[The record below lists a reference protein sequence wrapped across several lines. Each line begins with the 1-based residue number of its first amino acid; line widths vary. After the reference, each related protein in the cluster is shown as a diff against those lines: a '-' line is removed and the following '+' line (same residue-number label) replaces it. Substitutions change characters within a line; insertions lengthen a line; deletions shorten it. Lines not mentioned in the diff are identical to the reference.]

1 MKKKWLAVPYSVWMC
16 IFIVI
21 PLFLIGYYAVTDT
34 TDDGSVIWSLTNLKE
49 VFTKDNMALIWKSL
63 KMALI
68 CTVICLL
75 LAYPIALILSSKYFS
90 DKGLLL
96 FLFVIPMWMNF
107 LLRTYA
113 WRYIFEDVTWLNTFL
128 GWFGIEPV
136 AILFTDF
143 AVMFGMVYNF
153 LPFMIL
159 PIHTVLCK
167 INPRVIEAAQD
178 LGANKVN
185 VFKKV
190 IFPLSLPGVMS
201 GIVMVFMPAVST
213 FVVSKLLG
221 GGKYYLIG
229 NIIEYYFIEA
239 VNGWNKGAALA
250 LVLFVIIFASM
261 FVLNRFDKDHEGGTL
276 M

>member
-1 MKKKWLAVPYSVWMC
+1 MKKKWFAIPYIVWM
-16 IFIVI
+16 IVFTI
-21 PLFLIGYYAVTDT
+21 VPLILICCYAFTDT
-34 TDDGSVIWSLTNLKE
+34 VDGTIQFSLENIKE
-49 VFTKDNMALIWKSL
+49 AFNKNNMELIWKSL
-63 KMALI
+63 KMAGI
-68 CTVICLL
+68 CTNVCLII
-75 LAYPIALILSSKYFS
+75 AYPIAMILASKDFK
-90 DKGLLL
+90 DKTILL

-113 WRYIFEDVTWLNTFL
+113 WRYILEDVTWLNNIL
-128 GWFGIEPV
+128 AVFGIGPV
-136 AILFTDF
+136 TLLFTDF
-143 AVMFGMVYNF
+143 AVILGMVYNF

-159 PIHTVLCK
+159 PVYTVLSK

-185 VFKKV
+185 VFRKV
-190 IFPLSLPGVMS
+190 IFPLSLPGVIS

-229 NIIEYYFIEA
+229 NIIENYFIESI
-239 VNGWNKGAALA
+239 NGWHKGAAIS
-250 LVLFVIIFASM
+250 LVLLVIILISM
-261 FVLNRFDKDHEGGTL
+261 FVLNRYDKDHEGGTL

>member
-1 MKKKWLAVPYSVWMC
+1 MKKKWFAIPYIVWM
-16 IFIVI
+16 IVFTI
-21 PLFLIGYYAVTDT
+21 VPLILICCYAFTDT
-34 TDDGSVIWSLTNLKE
+34 VDGTIQFSLENIKE
-49 VFTKDNMALIWKSL
+49 AFNKNNMELIWKSL
-63 KMALI
+63 KMAGI
-68 CTVICLL
+68 CTIVCLII
-75 LAYPIALILSSKYFS
+75 AYPIAMILASKDFK
-90 DKGLLL
+90 DKTILL

-113 WRYIFEDVTWLNTFL
+113 WRYILEDVTWLNNIL
-128 GWFGIEPV
+128 AVFGIGPV
-136 AILFTDF
+136 TLLFTDF
-143 AVMFGMVYNF
+143 AVILGMVYNF

-159 PIHTVLCK
+159 PVYTVLSK

-185 VFKKV
+185 VFRKV
-190 IFPLSLPGVMS
+190 IFPLSLPGVIS

-229 NIIEYYFIEA
+229 NIIENYFIESI
-239 VNGWNKGAALA
+239 NGWHKGAAIS
-250 LVLFVIIFASM
+250 LVLLVIILISM
-261 FVLNRFDKDHEGGTL
+261 FVLNRYDKDHEGGRL

>member
-1 MKKKWLAVPYSVWMC
+1 MKKKWLAFPYIIWMILFTIVP
-16 IFIVI
+16 
-21 PLFLIGYYAVTDT
+21 LILICYYAFTDT
-34 TDDGSVIWSLTNLKE
+34 VDGVVRFS
-49 VFTKDNMALIWKSL
+49 FDNISAAFSKNNTELIWKSI
-63 KMALI
+63 KMAALS
-68 CTVICLL
+68 TVICLL
-75 LAYPIALILSSKYFS
+75 IAYPVAMILASKGFK
-90 DKGLLL
+90 DKQILL

-113 WRYIFEDVTWLNTFL
+113 WRYILEDITWLNNIL
-128 GWFGIEPV
+128 GVFGIKPV
-136 AILFTDF
+136 TLLFTDF
-143 AVMFGMVYNF
+143 AVILGMVYNF

-159 PIHTVLCK
+159 PIYTVLSK

-185 VFKKV
+185 VFRKI

-229 NIIEYYFIEA
+229 NIIENYFIESI
-239 VNGWNKGAALA
+239 NGWHKGAAVS
-250 LVLFVIIFASM
+250 LVLLVIILISM
-261 FVLNRFDKDHEGGTL
+261 FILNRYDKDHEGGTL

>member
-1 MKKKWLAVPYSVWMC
+1 MKKKWLAFPYIIWMILFTIVP
-16 IFIVI
+16 
-21 PLFLIGYYAVTDT
+21 LILICYYAFTDT
-34 TDDGSVIWSLTNLKE
+34 VDGVVRFS
-49 VFTKDNMALIWKSL
+49 FDNISAAFSKNNTELIWKSI
-63 KMALI
+63 KMAALS
-68 CTVICLL
+68 TVICLL
-75 LAYPIALILSSKYFS
+75 IAYPVAMILASKDFK
-90 DKGLLL
+90 DKTILL

-113 WRYIFEDVTWLNTFL
+113 WRYILEDITWLNNIL
-128 GWFGIEPV
+128 GVFGIKPV
-136 AILFTDF
+136 TLLFTDF
-143 AVMFGMVYNF
+143 AVILGMVYNF

-159 PIHTVLCK
+159 PIYTVLSK

-185 VFKKV
+185 VFRKI

-229 NIIEYYFIEA
+229 NIIENYFIESI
-239 VNGWNKGAALA
+239 NGWHKGAAVS
-250 LVLFVIIFASM
+250 LVLLVIILISM
-261 FVLNRFDKDHEGGTL
+261 FVLNRYDKDHEGGTL

>member
-1 MKKKWLAVPYSVWMC
+1 MKKKWFAIPYIVWM
-16 IFIVI
+16 IVFTI
-21 PLFLIGYYAVTDT
+21 VPLILICCYAFTDT
-34 TDDGSVIWSLTNLKE
+34 VDGTIQFSLENIKE
-49 VFTKDNMALIWKSL
+49 AFNKNNMELIWKSL
-63 KMALI
+63 KMAGI
-68 CTVICLL
+68 CTIVCLII
-75 LAYPIALILSSKYFS
+75 AYPIAMILASKDFK
-90 DKGLLL
+90 DKTILL

-113 WRYIFEDVTWLNTFL
+113 WRYILEDVTWLNNIL
-128 GWFGIEPV
+128 AVFGIGPV
-136 AILFTDF
+136 TLLFTDF
-143 AVMFGMVYNF
+143 AVILGMVYNF

-159 PIHTVLCK
+159 PVYTVLSK

-185 VFKKV
+185 VFRKV
-190 IFPLSLPGVMS
+190 IFPLSLPGVIS

-229 NIIEYYFIEA
+229 NIIENYFIEST
-239 VNGWNKGAALA
+239 NGWHKGAAIS
-250 LVLFVIIFASM
+250 LVLLVIILISM
-261 FVLNRFDKDHEGGTL
+261 FVLNRYDKDHEGGTL

>member
-1 MKKKWLAVPYSVWMC
+1 MKKRWLAIPYIVWMC

-21 PLFLIGYYAVTDT
+21 PLFLIAYYAFTDT
-34 TDDGSVIWSLTNLKE
+34 LDDGTVVFSLVNMKN
-49 VFTKDNMALIWKSL
+49 VFTQENMNLIWKSL

-68 CTVICLL
+68 CTVICLV
-75 LAYPIALILSSKYFS
+75 LAYPVAMILSSKNFS
-90 DKGLLL
+90 DKPLLL

-113 WRYIFEDVTWLNTFL
+113 WRYIFSTSSL
-128 GWFGIEPV
+128 
-136 AILFTDF
+136 LFTDF
-143 AVMFGMVYNF
+143 AVAFGMVYNF

-167 INPRVIEAAQD
+167 ISPRVIEAAQD

-185 VFKKV
+185 VFRKV
-190 IFPLSLPGVMS
+190 IFPLSLPGVVS
-201 GIVMVFMPAVST
+201 GVVMVFMPAVST

-239 VNGWNKGAALA
+239 VNGWHKGASLA
-250 LVLFVIIFASM
+250 LVLLVIIFASM
-261 FVLNRFDKDHEGGTL
+261 FVLNRYDKDHEGGTL

>member
-1 MKKKWLAVPYSVWMC
+1 MKKKWFAIPYIVWM
-16 IFIVI
+16 IVFTI
-21 PLFLIGYYAVTDT
+21 VPLILICCYAFTDT
-34 TDDGSVIWSLTNLKE
+34 VDGTIQFSLENIKE
-49 VFTKDNMALIWKSL
+49 AFNKNNMELIWKSL
-63 KMALI
+63 KMAGI
-68 CTVICLL
+68 CTIVCLII
-75 LAYPIALILSSKYFS
+75 AYPIAMILASKDFK
-90 DKGLLL
+90 DKTILL

-113 WRYIFEDVTWLNTFL
+113 WRYILEDVTWLNNIL
-128 GWFGIEPV
+128 AVFGIGPV
-136 AILFTDF
+136 TLLFTDF
-143 AVMFGMVYNF
+143 AVILGMVYNF

-159 PIHTVLCK
+159 PVYTVLSK

-185 VFKKV
+185 VFRKV
-190 IFPLSLPGVMS
+190 IFPLGLPGVIS

-229 NIIEYYFIEA
+229 NIIENYFIESI
-239 VNGWNKGAALA
+239 NGWHKGAAIS
-250 LVLFVIIFASM
+250 LVLLVIILISM
-261 FVLNRFDKDHEGGTL
+261 FVLNRYDKDHEGGTL

>member
-1 MKKKWLAVPYSVWMC
+1 MKKKWFAIPYIVWM
-16 IFIVI
+16 IVFTI
-21 PLFLIGYYAVTDT
+21 VPLILICCYAFTDT
-34 TDDGSVIWSLTNLKE
+34 VDGTIQFSLENIKE
-49 VFTKDNMALIWKSL
+49 AFNKNNMELIWKSL
-63 KMALI
+63 KMAGI
-68 CTVICLL
+68 CTVVCLII
-75 LAYPIALILSSKYFS
+75 AYPIAMILASKDFK
-90 DKGLLL
+90 DKTILL

-113 WRYIFEDVTWLNTFL
+113 WRYILEDVTWLNNIL
-128 GWFGIEPV
+128 AVFGIGPV
-136 AILFTDF
+136 TLLFTDF
-143 AVMFGMVYNF
+143 AVILGMVYNF

-159 PIHTVLCK
+159 PVYTVLSK

-185 VFKKV
+185 VFRKV
-190 IFPLSLPGVMS
+190 IFPLSLPGVIS

-229 NIIEYYFIEA
+229 NIIENYFIESI
-239 VNGWNKGAALA
+239 NGWHKGAAIS
-250 LVLFVIIFASM
+250 LVLLVIILISM
-261 FVLNRFDKDHEGGTL
+261 FVLNRYDKDHEGGTL

>member
-1 MKKKWLAVPYSVWMC
+1 MKKKWLAAPYIVWMLL
-16 IFIVI
+16 FTVV
-21 PLFLIGYYAVTDT
+21 PLILIGYYAFTDT
-34 TDDGSVIWSLTNLKE
+34 VDGRIVFSL
-49 VFTKDNMALIWKSL
+49 DNIAQAFSENNVDLILKSL
-63 KMALI
+63 KMAAI
-68 CTVICLL
+68 STVICLII
-75 LAYPIALILSSKYFS
+75 AYPVAMILVSKDFKEKTILI
-90 DKGLLL
+90 

-113 WRYIFEDVTWLNTFL
+113 WRYILSDVTWLNNIL
-128 GWFGIEPV
+128 AVFGIGPV
-136 AILFTDF
+136 KILFTDF
-143 AVMFGMVYNF
+143 AVILGMVYNF

-159 PIHTVLCK
+159 PIHTVLGK

-185 VFKKV
+185 VFRKI

-213 FVVSKLLG
+213 FIVSKLLG

-229 NIIEYYFIEA
+229 NIIENYFIESL
-239 VNGWNKGAALA
+239 NGWHKGAAVS
-250 LVLFVIIFASM
+250 LVLLAIILISM
-261 FVLNRFDKDHEGGTL
+261 FILNRYDKDHEGGTL

>member
-1 MKKKWLAVPYSVWMC
+1 MKKKWLAFPYIIWMILFTIVP
-16 IFIVI
+16 
-21 PLFLIGYYAVTDT
+21 LILICYYAFTDT
-34 TDDGSVIWSLTNLKE
+34 VDGVVRFS
-49 VFTKDNMALIWKSL
+49 FDNISAAFSKNNTELIWKSI
-63 KMALI
+63 KMAALS
-68 CTVICLL
+68 TGICLL
-75 LAYPIALILSSKYFS
+75 IAYPVAMILASKDFK
-90 DKGLLL
+90 DKPILL

-113 WRYIFEDVTWLNTFL
+113 WRYILEDITWLNNIL
-128 GWFGIEPV
+128 GVFGIKPV
-136 AILFTDF
+136 TLLFTDF
-143 AVMFGMVYNF
+143 AVILGMVYNF

-159 PIHTVLCK
+159 PIYTVLSK

-178 LGANKVN
+178 LGANKAN
-185 VFKKV
+185 VFRKI

-229 NIIEYYFIEA
+229 NIIENYFIESI
-239 VNGWNKGAALA
+239 NGWHKGAAVS
-250 LVLFVIIFASM
+250 LVLLVIILISM
-261 FVLNRFDKDHEGGTL
+261 FILNRYDKDHEGGTL

>member
-1 MKKKWLAVPYSVWMC
+1 MKKKWFAIPYIVWM
-16 IFIVI
+16 IVFTI
-21 PLFLIGYYAVTDT
+21 VPLILICCYAFTDT
-34 TDDGSVIWSLTNLKE
+34 VDGTIQFSLENIKE
-49 VFTKDNMALIWKSL
+49 AFNKNNMELIWKSL
-63 KMALI
+63 KMAGI
-68 CTVICLL
+68 CTIVCLII
-75 LAYPIALILSSKYFS
+75 AYPIAMILASKDFK
-90 DKGLLL
+90 DKTILL

-113 WRYIFEDVTWLNTFL
+113 WRYILEDVTWLNNIL
-128 GWFGIEPV
+128 AVFGIGPV
-136 AILFTDF
+136 TLLFTDF
-143 AVMFGMVYNF
+143 AVILGMVYNF

-159 PIHTVLCK
+159 PVYTVLSK

-185 VFKKV
+185 VFRKV
-190 IFPLSLPGVMS
+190 IFPLSLPGVIS

-229 NIIEYYFIEA
+229 NIIENYFIESL
-239 VNGWNKGAALA
+239 NGWHKGAAIS
-250 LVLFVIIFASM
+250 LVLLVIILISM
-261 FVLNRFDKDHEGGTL
+261 FVLNRYDKDHEGGTL

>member
-1 MKKKWLAVPYSVWMC
+1 MKKKWLAVPYIVWMC

-21 PLFLIGYYAVTDT
+21 PLFLIGYYAFTEEL
-34 TDDGSVIWSLTNLKE
+34 DDGTVVFSLVNMKN
-49 VFTKDNMALIWKSL
+49 VFTKDNMELIWKSL

-68 CTVICLL
+68 CTIICLVI
-75 LAYPIALILSSKYFS
+75 AYPVALILSSKHYE
-90 DKGLLL
+90 DKPLLL

-113 WRYIFEDVTWLNTFL
+113 WRYIFEDVTWLNTIL
-128 GWFGIEPV
+128 AWFGIGPV
-136 AILFTDF
+136 KVLFTDF
-143 AVMFGMVYNF
+143 AVIFGMVYNF

-185 VFKKV
+185 VFRK
-190 IFPLSLPGVMS
+190 ITFPLSLPGVVS

-239 VNGWNKGAALA
+239 VDGWNKGAALA
-250 LVLFVIIFASM
+250 LVLLVIIFISM
-261 FVLNRFDKDHEGGTL
+261 FILNRYDKDHEGGTL

>member
-1 MKKKWLAVPYSVWMC
+1 MKKKWFAIPYIVWM
-16 IFIVI
+16 IVFTI
-21 PLFLIGYYAVTDT
+21 VPLILICCYAFTDT
-34 TDDGSVIWSLTNLKE
+34 VDGTIQFSLENIKE
-49 VFTKDNMALIWKSL
+49 AFNKNNMELIWKSL
-63 KMALI
+63 KMAGI
-68 CTVICLL
+68 CTIVCLII
-75 LAYPIALILSSKYFS
+75 AYPIAMILASKDFK
-90 DKGLLL
+90 DKTILL

-113 WRYIFEDVTWLNTFL
+113 WRYILEDVTWLNNIL
-128 GWFGIEPV
+128 AVFGIGPV
-136 AILFTDF
+136 TLLFTDF
-143 AVMFGMVYNF
+143 AVILGMVYNF

-159 PIHTVLCK
+159 PVYTVLSK

-185 VFKKV
+185 VFRKV
-190 IFPLSLPGVMS
+190 IFPLSLPGVIS

-229 NIIEYYFIEA
+229 NIIENYFIESL
-239 VNGWNKGAALA
+239 NGWHKGAAIS
-250 LVLFVIIFASM
+250 LVLLVIILISM
-261 FVLNRFDKDHEGGTL
+261 FILNRYDKDHEGGTL

>member
-1 MKKKWLAVPYSVWMC
+1 MKKKWFAIPYIVWM
-16 IFIVI
+16 IVFTI
-21 PLFLIGYYAVTDT
+21 VPLILICCYAFTDT
-34 TDDGSVIWSLTNLKE
+34 VDGTIQFSLENIKE
-49 VFTKDNMALIWKSL
+49 AFNKNNMELIWKSL
-63 KMALI
+63 KMAGI
-68 CTVICLL
+68 CTIVCLII
-75 LAYPIALILSSKYFS
+75 AYPIAMILASKDFK
-90 DKGLLL
+90 DKTILL

-113 WRYIFEDVTWLNTFL
+113 WRYILEDVTWLNNIL
-128 GWFGIEPV
+128 AVFGIGPV
-136 AILFTDF
+136 TLLFTDF
-143 AVMFGMVYNF
+143 AVILGMVYNF

-159 PIHTVLCK
+159 PVYTVLSK

-185 VFKKV
+185 VFRKV
-190 IFPLSLPGVMS
+190 IFPLSLPGVIS

-229 NIIEYYFIEA
+229 NIIENYFIESI
-239 VNGWNKGAALA
+239 NGWHKGAAIS
-250 LVLFVIIFASM
+250 LVLLVIILISM
-261 FVLNRFDKDHEGGTL
+261 FVLNRYDKDHEGGTL

>member
-1 MKKKWLAVPYSVWMC
+1 MKKKWLAFPYIIWMILFTIVP
-16 IFIVI
+16 
-21 PLFLIGYYAVTDT
+21 LILICYYAFTDT
-34 TDDGSVIWSLTNLKE
+34 VDGVVRFS
-49 VFTKDNMALIWKSL
+49 FDNIRVAFSKNNTELIWKSI
-63 KMALI
+63 KMATLS
-68 CTVICLL
+68 TVICLL
-75 LAYPIALILSSKYFS
+75 IAYPVAMILASKDFK
-90 DKGLLL
+90 DKTILL

-113 WRYIFEDVTWLNTFL
+113 WRYILEDITWLNNIL
-128 GWFGIEPV
+128 GVFGIKPV
-136 AILFTDF
+136 TLLFTDF
-143 AVMFGMVYNF
+143 AVILGMVYNF

-159 PIHTVLCK
+159 PIYTVLSK

-185 VFKKV
+185 VFRKI

-229 NIIEYYFIEA
+229 NIIENYFIESI
-239 VNGWNKGAALA
+239 NGWHKGAAVS
-250 LVLFVIIFASM
+250 LVLLVIILISM
-261 FVLNRFDKDHEGGTL
+261 FVLNRYDKDHEGGTL

>member
-1 MKKKWLAVPYSVWMC
+1 MKKKWFAIPYIVWM
-16 IFIVI
+16 IVFTI
-21 PLFLIGYYAVTDT
+21 VPLILICCYAFTDT
-34 TDDGSVIWSLTNLKE
+34 VDGTIQFSLENIKE
-49 VFTKDNMALIWKSL
+49 AFNKNNMELIWKSL
-63 KMALI
+63 KMAGI
-68 CTVICLL
+68 CTIVCLII
-75 LAYPIALILSSKYFS
+75 AYPIAMILASKDFK
-90 DKGLLL
+90 DKTILL

-113 WRYIFEDVTWLNTFL
+113 WRYILEDVTWLNNIL
-128 GWFGIEPV
+128 AVFGIGPV
-136 AILFTDF
+136 TLLFTDF
-143 AVMFGMVYNF
+143 AVILGMVYNF

-159 PIHTVLCK
+159 PVYTVLSK

-185 VFKKV
+185 VFRKV
-190 IFPLSLPGVMS
+190 IFPLSLPGVIS

-229 NIIEYYFIEA
+229 NIIENYFIESL
-239 VNGWNKGAALA
+239 NGWHKGASIS
-250 LVLFVIIFASM
+250 LVLLVIILISM
-261 FVLNRFDKDHEGGTL
+261 FILNRYDKDHEGGTL

>member
-1 MKKKWLAVPYSVWMC
+1 MKKKWFAIPYIVWM
-16 IFIVI
+16 IVFTI
-21 PLFLIGYYAVTDT
+21 VPLILICCYAFTDT
-34 TDDGSVIWSLTNLKE
+34 VDGTIQFSLENIKE
-49 VFTKDNMALIWKSL
+49 AFNKNNMELIWKSL
-63 KMALI
+63 KMAGI
-68 CTVICLL
+68 CTIVCLII
-75 LAYPIALILSSKYFS
+75 AYPIAMILASKDFK
-90 DKGLLL
+90 DKTILL

-113 WRYIFEDVTWLNTFL
+113 WRYILEDVTWLNNIL
-128 GWFGIEPV
+128 AVFGIGPV
-136 AILFTDF
+136 TLLFTDF
-143 AVMFGMVYNF
+143 AVILGMVYNF

-159 PIHTVLCK
+159 PVYTVLSK

-185 VFKKV
+185 VFRKV
-190 IFPLSLPGVMS
+190 IFPLSLPGVIS

-229 NIIEYYFIEA
+229 NIIENYFIESL
-239 VNGWNKGAALA
+239 NGWHKGSAIS
-250 LVLFVIIFASM
+250 LVLLVIILISM
-261 FVLNRFDKDHEGGTL
+261 FILNRYDKDHEGGTL

>member
-1 MKKKWLAVPYSVWMC
+1 MKKKWFAIPYIVWM
-16 IFIVI
+16 IVFTI
-21 PLFLIGYYAVTDT
+21 VPLILICCYAFTDT
-34 TDDGSVIWSLTNLKE
+34 VDGTIQFSLENIKE
-49 VFTKDNMALIWKSL
+49 AFNKNNMELIWKSL
-63 KMALI
+63 KMAGI
-68 CTVICLL
+68 CTIVCLII
-75 LAYPIALILSSKYFS
+75 AYPIAMILASKDFK
-90 DKGLLL
+90 DKTILL

-113 WRYIFEDVTWLNTFL
+113 WRYILEDVTWLNNIL
-128 GWFGIEPV
+128 AVFGIGPV
-136 AILFTDF
+136 TLLFTDF
-143 AVMFGMVYNF
+143 AVILGMVYNF

-159 PIHTVLCK
+159 PVYTVLSK

-185 VFKKV
+185 VFRKV
-190 IFPLSLPGVMS
+190 IFPLSLPGVIS

-229 NIIEYYFIEA
+229 NIIENYFIESI
-239 VNGWNKGAALA
+239 NGWHKGAAIS
-250 LVLFVIIFASM
+250 LVLLVIILISM
-261 FVLNRFDKDHEGGTL
+261 FILNRYDKDHEGGTL

>member
-1 MKKKWLAVPYSVWMC
+1 MKKKWLAFPYIIWMILFTIVP
-16 IFIVI
+16 
-21 PLFLIGYYAVTDT
+21 LILICYYAFTNTV
-34 TDDGSVIWSLTNLKE
+34 DGVVRFS
-49 VFTKDNMALIWKSL
+49 FDNISAAFSKNNTELIWKSI
-63 KMALI
+63 KMAALS
-68 CTVICLL
+68 TVICLL
-75 LAYPIALILSSKYFS
+75 IAYPVAMILASKGFK
-90 DKGLLL
+90 DKPILL

-113 WRYIFEDVTWLNTFL
+113 WRYILEDITWLNNIL
-128 GWFGIEPV
+128 GVFGIKPV
-136 AILFTDF
+136 TLLFTDF
-143 AVMFGMVYNF
+143 AVILGMVYNF

-159 PIHTVLCK
+159 PIYTVLSK

-185 VFKKV
+185 VFRKI

-229 NIIEYYFIEA
+229 NIIENYFIESI
-239 VNGWNKGAALA
+239 NGWHKGAAVS
-250 LVLFVIIFASM
+250 LVLLVIILISM
-261 FVLNRFDKDHEGGTL
+261 FILNRYDKDHEGGTL

>member
-1 MKKKWLAVPYSVWMC
+1 MKKKWFAIPYIVWM
-16 IFIVI
+16 IVFTI
-21 PLFLIGYYAVTDT
+21 VPLILICCYAFTDT
-34 TDDGSVIWSLTNLKE
+34 VDGTIQFSLENIKE
-49 VFTKDNMALIWKSL
+49 TFNKNNMELIWKSL
-63 KMALI
+63 KMAGI
-68 CTVICLL
+68 CTIVCLII
-75 LAYPIALILSSKYFS
+75 AYPIAMILASKDFK
-90 DKGLLL
+90 DKTILL

-113 WRYIFEDVTWLNTFL
+113 WRYILEDVTWLNNIL
-128 GWFGIEPV
+128 AVFGIGPV
-136 AILFTDF
+136 TLLFTDF
-143 AVMFGMVYNF
+143 AVILGMVYNF

-159 PIHTVLCK
+159 PVYTVLSK

-185 VFKKV
+185 VFRKV
-190 IFPLSLPGVMS
+190 IFPLSLPGVIS

-229 NIIEYYFIEA
+229 NIIENYFIESI
-239 VNGWNKGAALA
+239 NGWHKGAAIS
-250 LVLFVIIFASM
+250 LVLLVIILISM
-261 FVLNRFDKDHEGGTL
+261 FVLNRYDKDHEGGTL